1 MARLHQ
7 CVSGVSRRYTL
18 ITLSIGVLIGSDF
31 PRRWGGCASL
41 PVARTRATVKAV
53 HTINFNLTPMASSLK
68 FKQDETTPV
77 ENRCPSCGASL
88 VEGAV
93 ICVQCGYDFR
103 SGRRVDE
110 EAAPRMNP
118 LVIAGVALLVAV
130 AAGLVAWRM
139 LTAEPPA
146 APIASL
152 PPSTPVVADVAPAVP
167 TPVAPTQVIAV
178 VAETQGVAVVEAPV
192 AETNQVPEEPAL
204 DPAVVEAEQRVAVIE
219 QLDIK
224 APMFNAGETVE
235 LRYTNGVV
243 QRGVFVSSQEEG
255 LTLQTGS
262 NQTRAVDFVLLDRA
276 SRVRSDPQYRE
287 RYIEFHTQQR
297 TQKILQQEMA
307 PPEAP

>member
-1 MARLHQ
+1 M
-7 CVSGVSRRYTL
+7 
-18 ITLSIGVLIGSDF
+18 
-31 PRRWGGCASL
+31 GC
-41 PVARTRATVKAV
+41 TY
-53 HTINFNLTPMASSLK
+53 N
-68 FKQDETTPV
+68 D
-77 ENRCPSCGASL
+77 
-88 VEGAV
+88 
-93 ICVQCGYDFR
+93 
-103 SGRRVDE
+103 
-110 EAAPRMNP
+110 
-118 LVIAGVALLVAV
+118 
-130 AAGLVAWRM
+130 
-139 LTAEPPA
+139 AEPPA

-152 PPSTPVVADVAPAVP
+152 PPSTPVEADVAPAVP
-167 TPVAPTQVIAV
+167 TPVAPTQVVIAV
-178 VAETQGVAVVEAPV
+178 VAETQGVAVVEVPV

-243 QRGVFVSSQEEG
+243 QRGVFVSSQEES